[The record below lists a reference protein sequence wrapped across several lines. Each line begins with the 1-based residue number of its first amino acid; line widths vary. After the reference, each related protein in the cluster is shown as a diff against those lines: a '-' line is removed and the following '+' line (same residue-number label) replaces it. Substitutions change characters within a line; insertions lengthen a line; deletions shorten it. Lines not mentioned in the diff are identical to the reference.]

1 MTTAI
6 YLEHYLES
14 LESLP
19 VELQRNF
26 KLMRDLDGRAQSIMQ
41 EIDLLGD
48 EFLRSSSTSSSE
60 KKKELTAKIQKLF
73 NKAKEYG
80 DDKVQLAIQTYE
92 LVDKHIRRLDS
103 DLARFESEIKNGTV
117 TGALSPQIENTPPAT
132 NKRGR
137 KREKESKKVKGAEVA
152 EDKTSKLGSASPAR
166 KKHKSEIQLVAEQAA
181 AGGSSGEVLDMPVDP
196 NEPTYCICHQ
206 VSYGQMI
213 ACDNPECPIEWF
225 HIVCMGLNSIPKG
238 KWYCPKCQPLRKT
251 K

>member
-26 KLMRDLDGRAQSIMQ
+26 KLMRDLDGRAQSILQ
-41 EIDLLGD
+41 DIDHLGD
-48 EFLRSSSTSSSE
+48 EFLRNSSSSPAD
-60 KKKELTAKIQKLF
+60 KKKEMAAKIQKLF

-103 DLARFESEIKNGTV
+103 DLARFESEIKNGAVGT
-117 TGALSPQIENTPPAT
+117 PTPPRT
-132 NKRGR
+132 ETPPPTTNNKRGR
-137 KREKESKKVKGAEVA
+137 KKEKESKKSKAEPA
-152 EDKTSKLGSASPAR
+152 EDKSNKGGSTSPAR
-166 KKHKSEIQLVAEQAA
+166 KKHKSEIQLAAEQAA
-181 AGGSSGEVLDMPVDP
+181 SSGSSGDVLDMPVDP
-196 NEPTYCICHQ
+196 NEPTYCICSQ

-225 HIVCMGLNSIPKG
+225 HIGCMGLSSIPKG
-238 KWYCPKCQPLRKT
+238 KWYCPKCLPT
-251 K
+251 KKK